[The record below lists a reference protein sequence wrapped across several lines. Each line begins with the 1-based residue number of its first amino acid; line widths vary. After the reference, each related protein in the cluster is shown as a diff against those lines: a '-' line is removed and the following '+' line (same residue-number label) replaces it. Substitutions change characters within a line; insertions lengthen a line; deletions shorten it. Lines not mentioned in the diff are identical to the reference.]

1 MIEQFAGVARIGVGV
16 ATGAGLVTTE
26 VVDVVEVFEVV
37 MELVIVEPTGKV
49 DVSTELVV
57 VEAVE
62 LFEVAVEF
70 AAVNSVDVLDV
81 TLELEEVIKVVLTA
95 SSTAVVATLRS

>member
-1 MIEQFAGVARIGVGV
+1 M
-16 ATGAGLVTTE
+16 TTE

-37 MELVIVEPTGKV
+37 VELVMVEPTGVV

-62 LFEVAVEF
+62 LFEVDVEF
-70 AAVNSVDVLDV
+70 AAANSVDVLDV
-81 TLELEEVIKVVLTA
+81 TLELEEVIKIVLTA

>member
-1 MIEQFAGVARIGVGV
+1 MLFAGINHGVVALASETQKHRKVPLEPPV
-16 ATGAGLVTTE
+16 A
-26 VVDVVEVFEVV
+26 
-37 MELVIVEPTGKV
+37 VEPTGEV